1 MSDGVV
7 CQNLLVSDSDSEW
20 TVLYMTTARP
30 VLLTL
35 YLVLLNKVS
44 EHHYNGWS
52 LLPHEP
58 PEINHCAWQWTCEGV
73 YVLTSELMNG
83 CMHV

>member
-20 TVLYMTTARP
+20 TILYMTTARP
-30 VLLTL
+30 VLFTL
-35 YLVLLNKVS
+35 CLLVLLEVG

-52 LLPHEP
+52 FLPHEP
-58 PEINHCAWQWTCEGV
+58 PEI
-73 YVLTSELMNG
+73 S
-83 CMHV
+83 

>member
-1 MSDGVV
+1 MSHSEQEVSDGVV

-20 TVLYMTTARP
+20 TILYMITARP
-30 VLLTL
+30 VLFTL
-35 YLVLLNKVS
+35 YFVILLEVG

-58 PEINHCAWQWTCEGV
+58 PEI
-73 YVLTSELMNG
+73 S
-83 CMHV
+83 